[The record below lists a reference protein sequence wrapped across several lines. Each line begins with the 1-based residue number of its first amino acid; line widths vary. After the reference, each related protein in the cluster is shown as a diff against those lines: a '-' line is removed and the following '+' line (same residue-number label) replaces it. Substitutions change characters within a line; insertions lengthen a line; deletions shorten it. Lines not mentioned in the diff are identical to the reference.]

1 MALRTGFLDRVRSR
15 FYIVPVA
22 LADLWKALFTP
33 DEYLKVLHL
42 RLENAVVRMDS
53 SEGNPI
59 AADDVCYGCGKPV
72 SSEFELCP
80 YCGFNLMAHRNPLLL
95 VDYQKEST

>member
-1 MALRTGFLDRVRSR
+1 MTLRTGLLDRVRSR

-22 LADLWKALFTP
+22 LADLWKALFAP

-80 YCGFNLMAHRNPLLL
+80 FCGFNLLAYRNSL
-95 VDYQKEST
+95 VVGDCQERI